1 MGRHEYRTKKINDE
15 KRSKMIPIN
24 NKYNKLL
31 IAILVLVAT
40 IVAIGSILFG
50 KDIIKFRNRKII
62 EFIGIQNRIAENSE
76 AENTEQETKVLN
88 SENQENNSNSTSQE
102 NNGETVKN
110 SNELF
115 GAFYKQAESL
125 LETMSLEEKIGQMF
139 LVRYPERGVI
149 EEIKTQNPGGYI
161 LFGRDFDNE
170 TKTSMLEE
178 LNANQGASKIKL
190 ALGVDE
196 EGGAVVRVSSHKAF
210 RSSKFLSPQKLYS
223 KGGLDLIVEDSK
235 EKSELLKS
243 IGLNMNL
250 APVSDVSTSSSDFI
264 YKRAY
269 GKGAEETAK
278 YVAKLIETMN
288 ESGMIS
294 TMKHFPGYGNNVDTH
309 TGIAIDERL
318 YETFVNSDFLPFK
331 AGIEA
336 KGPTILV
343 SHNVVKCM
351 DESKPASLSENV
363 HKILREDLGFSGII
377 MTDDLA
383 MDAVKTYV
391 ENGEAAVQA
400 VLAGNDMII
409 SSDFTKQ
416 KNEVVLAVND
426 GRISQD
432 IIDKAVKRILACKY
446 AYKIIE

>member
-1 MGRHEYRTKKINDE
+1 MGKHTDIEKKT
-15 KRSKMIPIN
+15 
-24 NKYNKLL
+24 NKALVAFLVL
-31 IAILVLVAT
+31 IAIL
-40 IVAIGSILFG
+40 AIGGGILFG
-50 KDIIKFRNRKII
+50 KDLIKFGDN
-62 EFIGIQNRIAENSE
+62 QNEVINISKEENEQDLNTSNTESE
-76 AENTEQETKVLN
+76 ENT
-88 SENQENNSNSTSQE
+88 
-102 NNGETVKN
+102 VKEDEEV
-110 SNELF
+110 SSDLF
-115 GAFYKQAESL
+115 GAFYKQAEEL
-125 LETMSLEEKIGQMF
+125 LKTMSLEEKVGQMF
-139 LVRYPERGVI
+139 LVRYPESGVI
-149 EEIKTQNPGGYI
+149 SEIENKNPGGYI
-161 LFGRDFDNE
+161 LFGRDFKE
-170 TKTSMLEE
+170 KTKKSMTEE
-178 LNANQGASKIKL
+178 LKKDQEASKIKL

-196 EGGAVVRVSSHKAF
+196 EGGTVVRVSNYTAF
-210 RSSKFLSPQKLYS
+210 RSSKFLSPQSLFE
-223 KGGLDLIVEDSK
+223 KGGLDLILEDSK

-250 APVSDVSTSSSDFI
+250 APVSDVSTSSNDFI

-269 GKGAEETAK
+269 GKGAEETAN
-278 YVAKLIETMN
+278 YVSKLIQTMN

-309 TGIAIDERL
+309 TGIAIDERP

-343 SHNVVKCM
+343 SHNIVKCM
-351 DESKPASLSENV
+351 DENKPASLSENV

-416 KNEVVLAVND
+416 KNEVVQAVND

-432 IIDKAVKRILACKY
+432 IIDKAVKRILAWKY
-446 AYKIIE
+446 AYKIID

>member
-1 MGRHEYRTKKINDE
+1 MGKHTNIEKKT
-15 KRSKMIPIN
+15 
-24 NKYNKLL
+24 NKALVAFLVL
-31 IAILVLVAT
+31 IAIL
-40 IVAIGSILFG
+40 AIGGGILFG
-50 KDIIKFRNRKII
+50 KDLIKFGDN
-62 EFIGIQNRIAENSE
+62 QNEVINISKEENEQDLNTSNTESE
-76 AENTEQETKVLN
+76 ENT
-88 SENQENNSNSTSQE
+88 
-102 NNGETVKN
+102 VKEDEEV
-110 SNELF
+110 SSDLF
-115 GAFYKQAESL
+115 GAFYKQAEEL
-125 LETMSLEEKIGQMF
+125 LKTMSLEEKVGQMF
-139 LVRYPERGVI
+139 LVRYPESGVI
-149 EEIKTQNPGGYI
+149 SEIENKNPGGYI
-161 LFGRDFDNE
+161 LFGRDFKE
-170 TKTSMLEE
+170 KTKKSMTEE
-178 LNANQGASKIKL
+178 LKKDQEASKIKL

-196 EGGAVVRVSSHKAF
+196 EGGTVVRVSNYTAF
-210 RSSKFLSPQKLYS
+210 RSSKFLSPQSLFE
-223 KGGLDLIVEDSK
+223 KGGLDLILEDSK

-250 APVSDVSTSSSDFI
+250 APVSDVSTSSNDFI

-269 GKGAEETAK
+269 GKGAEETAN
-278 YVAKLIETMN
+278 YVSKLIQTMN

-309 TGIAIDERL
+309 TGIAIDERP

-343 SHNVVKCM
+343 SHNIVKCM
-351 DESKPASLSENV
+351 DENKPASLSENV

-416 KNEVVLAVND
+416 KNEVVQAVND

-432 IIDKAVKRILACKY
+432 IIDKAVKRILAWKY
-446 AYKIIE
+446 AYKIID